1 MIEPTVPTDQAER
14 DRIAG
19 DLATTLFVEAGAGT
33 GKTRAL
39 VDRIVSLVVS
49 GIPVEHIAA
58 ITFTDRAATELRDR
72 VRRGLEA
79 KAAGSGPEAET
90 AARALVELDGAAL
103 CTLHAFAQR
112 ILVEHPIEAGLP
124 PAVEVMDEVSSLVD
138 FDERWAGVVD
148 TLLGDPR
155 NAFTVLVAFEL
166 GISLHHLRDIAHR
179 LDANWDLVDDR
190 VAFTPDPQPVD
201 ISPLLADLREVV
213 ELREHCTSEADK
225 MLDRLDRVELF
236 ANELQEAEGDPLA
249 IVRILTDRTDVSN
262 RAKVGAKKNW
272 AGSVSIDEVR
282 DRLWAVD
289 ARIAA
294 EMQRL
299 TDEVIDRLIEVVGRG
314 AVEAAEYRRRQGQI
328 GRAHV

>member
-1 MIEPTVPTDQAER
+1 MIESTVPTDQAER

-49 GIPVEHIAA
+49 GIPVAHIAA
-58 ITFTDRAATELRDR
+58 ITFTARAATELRDR

-79 KAAGSGPEAET
+79 TAAGSGPEAET
-90 AARALVELDGAAL
+90 AAQALVELDGAAL

-155 NAFTVLVAFEL
+155 HAFTVLVAFEL
-166 GISLHHLRDIAHR
+166 GIRLHHL
-179 LDANWDLVDDR
+179 L
-190 VAFTPDPQPVD
+190 
-201 ISPLLADLREVV
+201 S
-213 ELREHCTSEADK
+213 
-225 MLDRLDRVELF
+225 
-236 ANELQEAEGDPLA
+236 
-249 IVRILTDRTDVSN
+249 
-262 RAKVGAKKNW
+262 
-272 AGSVSIDEVR
+272 
-282 DRLWAVD
+282 
-289 ARIAA
+289 
-294 EMQRL
+294 
-299 TDEVIDRLIEVVGRG
+299 LIH
-314 AVEAAEYRRRQGQI
+314 I
-328 GRAHV
+328 